1 MSRKKSATELDAARC
16 SARSKATG
24 EQCRRWAVTGCKV
37 CPMHGAGA
45 PSRRRFP
52 GPDGRP
58 RQDPRVSRLRHGLYS
73 SRLPKEMRRM
83 VEEFAADEAAL
94 FDLNVV
100 QARLWVLLTRC
111 DEVEAGLADVDVR
124 DADGAAA
131 VLRALDATRRVLH
144 ELATGVLVHEKIKQR
159 SAGVTLE
166 EVIGVVTTI
175 LLWAREL
182 AADERVPRDQIA
194 RRLSDRVD
202 RVGQRGTLDVAALD
216 AP

>member
-1 MSRKKSATELDAARC
+1 
-16 SARSKATG
+16 
-24 EQCRRWAVTGCKV
+24 
-37 CPMHGAGA
+37 
-45 PSRRRFP
+45 
-52 GPDGRP
+52 
-58 RQDPRVSRLRHGLYS
+58 
-73 SRLPKEMRRM
+73 M

-111 DEVEAGLADVDVR
+111 DEVELALADVDVR

-131 VLRALDATRRVLH
+131 VIRALDATRRVLH
-144 ELATGVLVHEKIKQR
+144 ELTTGVMVHERMKQR
-159 SAGVTLE
+159 SAGVTLA
-166 EVIGVVTTI
+166 EVVGVVTSI

-194 RRLSDRVD
+194 RRLADRVD
-202 RVGQRGTLDVAALD
+202 RVGQRRTLDAVALD